1 MIKDKLIILIK
12 ETINL
17 EGEDIAI
24 DESTNLTNDLNFS
37 SLDFIKLVVKIENEF
52 NIEFDDDFLDFN
64 KFNVFGNLE
73 IYIGTLVEGDWL
85 YES

>member
-73 IYIGTLVEGDWL
+73 IYIGTLVEGD
-85 YES
+85 